1 LRITAAIFRK
11 IAAFRFPVL
20 PSVVRIIA
28 GEYRRRLLETPADAE
43 VTRPIPDRVKESLF
57 MLLRGHF
64 EGANVFDGFAGTGA
78 IGLEAVSR
86 GAAHC
91 VFAEKHPT
99 IAGILE
105 RNIETLGCGDRCEIV
120 RGDALGPGAIARCPR
135 PLTLA
140 FLDPPYPLVR
150 EAIGYKRVMAQMKAL
165 VSLLS
170 DDGYAILRLPHP
182 LWVSRA
188 APGATEV
195 AEPVRRKKG
204 KDRNAWKREL
214 LDDRPRRKNRSTHEE
229 EDSVDGA
236 VQDSGQQSGES
247 QSAEIEKDLA
257 DLKVEGAVGPE
268 SHVYH
273 NMAVHFY
280 MRDRSVSA
288 GS

>member
-1 LRITAAIFRK
+1 M
-11 IAAFRFPVL
+11 
-20 PSVVRIIA
+20 RIIA

-43 VTRPIPDRVKESLF
+43 ITRPIPDRVKESLF
-57 MLLRGHF
+57 MQLRGHF

-86 GAAHC
+86 GAARC
-91 VFAEKHPT
+91 IFAEKHPS
-99 IAGILE
+99 IANILE

-135 PLTLA
+135 PLKLA

-150 EAIGYKRVMAQMKAL
+150 EAMGYKRVMAQMKAL

-170 DDGYAILRLPHP
+170 DDGYAILRTPHP

-188 APGATEV
+188 APGSTET

-214 LDDRPRRKNRSTHEE
+214 LDDRPRRKNRRNDDEAEE
-229 EDSVDGA
+229 SVDETQDPQGA
-236 VQDSGQQSGES
+236 EV
-247 QSAEIEKDLA
+247 EKDLA
-257 DLKVEGAVGPE
+257 DLKVDGAIGPE

-273 NMAVHFY
+273 NMAVHLY
-280 MRDRSVSA
+280 MRDRSISA